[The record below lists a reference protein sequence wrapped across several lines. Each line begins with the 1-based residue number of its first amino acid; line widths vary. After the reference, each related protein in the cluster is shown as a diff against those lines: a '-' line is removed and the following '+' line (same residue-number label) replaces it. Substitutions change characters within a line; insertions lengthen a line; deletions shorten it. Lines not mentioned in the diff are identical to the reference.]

1 MGKSLFEIDAIT
13 SAERILLET
22 AQKSAEIWIEIHS
35 EALSPYEAIWRQTE
49 PTLKKFRLRF
59 ETEWRSVY
67 DSLLTEM
74 SNIAKLPWK

>member
-22 AQKSAEIWIEIHS
+22 AQKSAEIWIEIYS

-49 PTLKKFRLRF
+49 PKLKKFRLRF